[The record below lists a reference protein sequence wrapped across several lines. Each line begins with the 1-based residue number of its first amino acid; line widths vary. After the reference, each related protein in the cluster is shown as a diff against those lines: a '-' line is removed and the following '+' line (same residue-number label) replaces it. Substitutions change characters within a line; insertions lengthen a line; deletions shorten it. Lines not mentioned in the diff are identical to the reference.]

1 MNTHILQVIVYVVTV
16 FVYCPF
22 VLYTVLCML
31 VIELL
36 VHVIL
41 PSLVSMN
48 ESVYYKLLH
57 KQYINILRILKILL
71 LNPHL
76 NSIFQIAMF
85 SQRVVIS
92 SRLEFQPFSLNKPI
106 LRGVNCL
113 FKNTL
118 KSPYTVPSPL
128 LICFPFSC

>member
-1 MNTHILQVIVYVVTV
+1 MYVVTV

-48 ESVYYKLLH
+48 SSSDDLNESVYYKLLH
-57 KQYINILRILKILL
+57 KQYINILRILED
-71 LNPHL
+71 
-76 NSIFQIAMF
+76 
-85 SQRVVIS
+85 S
-92 SRLEFQPFSLNKPI
+92 SFEPPLEFHFPNCHVFTKGCNFLPLGISAFLIEQAHPERCELSL
-106 LRGVNCL
+106 
-113 FKNTL
+113 
-118 KSPYTVPSPL
+118 
-128 LICFPFSC
+128 